1 MFTSNIFMHSLEQIF
16 SDALQS
22 SSFHTQMHSYKLKA
36 HSPMVFT
43 NIHSHMNKLTQTNSY
58 TLTHE
63 NVLTH
68 AFPQTCSH
76 IHSQKISYML
86 PVTYLYISTDTT

>member
-22 SSFHTQMHSYKLKA
+22 SSFHTQMHSYKLKSTFSYGLHK
-36 HSPMVFT
+36 HSLTYEQAYT
-43 NIHSHMNKLTQTNSY
+43 NEQLHTV
-58 TLTHE
+58 HE

-68 AFPQTCSH
+68 AFPQTCSQ